1 MTLTGLRCTRLIG
14 IKFRISFLCLN
25 LIHTKSCLFQN
36 MYVSQPGKL
45 KVAGPI

>member
-1 MTLTGLRCTRLIG
+1 MTLAGLRCTRLIG

-36 MYVSQPGKL
+36 MYVSQQANL
-45 KVAGPI
+45 K